1 MNKDMILERIDSLV
15 ILCEKTEPE
24 FKDSTILFTGQY
36 VAAQEMH
43 AKLARI
49 VLDDIDDNSQA
60 SIGAREE
67 IVDIMKEANLIY
79 KMRKKM
85 KKWMEKGKDLNI
97 EALQMEAEIED
108 YLVAGQK
115 INAIKRYREGMKDI
129 FDEQVSLRD
138 SKTYIDNMNDDLK
151 RKGLVRN
158 N

>member
-1 MNKDMILERIDSLV
+1 MNRDMILERIDSLV

-49 VLDDIDDNSQA
+49 VLDDINDNSQA

>member
-1 MNKDMILERIDSLV
+1 MDRDMILERIDSLV
-15 ILCEKTEPE
+15 TLCEKTEPE

-49 VLDDIDDNSQA
+49 VLDDINDNSQA

-85 KKWMEKGKDLNI
+85 KKWMEEGKDLNI

-138 SKTYIDNMNDDLK
+138 SKTHIDNVNDDLK

>member
-1 MNKDMILERIDSLV
+1 
-15 ILCEKTEPE
+15 
-24 FKDSTILFTGQY
+24 
-36 VAAQEMH
+36 
-43 AKLARI
+43 
-49 VLDDIDDNSQA
+49 
-60 SIGAREE
+60 
-67 IVDIMKEANLIY
+67 
-79 KMRKKM
+79 MRKKM
-85 KKWMEKGKDLNI
+85 KKWMERGKDLNI

-129 FDEQVSLRD
+129 FDETVSLRD

>member
-1 MNKDMILERIDSLV
+1 MNRDMILERIDSLV

>member
-1 MNKDMILERIDSLV
+1 MDRDMILERIDSLV
-15 ILCEKTEPE
+15 TLCEKTEPDY
-24 FKDSTILFTGQY
+24 KDSTILFTGQY
-36 VAAQEMH
+36 VSAQEMH
-43 AKLARI
+43 AKIARI
-49 VLDDIDDNSQA
+49 VLENSIDEI
-60 SIGAREE
+60 SISAREE
-67 IVDIMKEANLIY
+67 IVNIMKEANLIY

-85 KKWMEKGKDLNI
+85 KKWMEEGKDLNA

-138 SKTYIDNMNDDLK
+138 SKTHIDNVNDDLK

>member
-1 MNKDMILERIDSLV
+1 MDRDMILERIDSLV
-15 ILCEKTEPE
+15 TLCEKTEPDY
-24 FKDSTILFTGQY
+24 KDSTILFTGQY
-36 VAAQEMH
+36 VSAQEMH
-43 AKLARI
+43 AKIARI
-49 VLDDIDDNSQA
+49 VLENSIDEI
-60 SIGAREE
+60 SISAREE
-67 IVDIMKEANLIY
+67 IVNIMKEANLIY

-85 KKWMEKGKDLNI
+85 KKWMEEGKDLNI

-138 SKTYIDNMNDDLK
+138 SKTHIDNVNDDLK

>member
-49 VLDDIDDNSQA
+49 VLDDINDNSQA